1 MKRKLLIT
9 VMLLALTVS
18 SAGYAFAGTAPEDAA
33 LKPYL
38 TDIYKLLAQLL
49 GGGQEP
55 GAQEQ
60 EPGGQGPGGQE
71 QEPGDSQVQSQT
83 AQVLA
88 LVNQER
94 QNAGLKALT
103 TDTKLTKVAQL
114 KAEDMAKNKYFSHN
128 SPLYGSAFDML
139 RDHGINYTS
148 AGENIARGQKDARSV
163 MKAWM
168 ASSGHKANILKPQYE
183 KLGVGLAY
191 DESGRSYWVQIFIS

>member
-18 SAGYAFAGTAPEDAA
+18 SAGYAFAGTVPEEAA

-49 GGGQEP
+49 GGGR
-55 GAQEQ
+55 
-60 EPGGQGPGGQE
+60 EPGGQGSGGQE
-71 QEPGDSQVQSQT
+71 QEPDDGQVQSQT

-139 RDHGINYTS
+139 KDHGINYTS